1 MNQNMFD
8 ESNPRTL
15 YVGNLSESV
24 SEEFLLALFGQIG
37 SCKCCKIIHEP
48 GNDPYAFVEFIDGS
62 SAAAALAALN
72 KRMVMGKE
80 MKVNWAASP
89 STAPKQD
96 TSSYHRPDW
105 KNGVK
110 EHFHVFVG
118 DLSADIEQHQ
128 LRDAFAAY
136 GEISDCKIIRDPATM
151 KSRGYG
157 FVSYVNKQDAEAAIN
172 QMNNQWLGTRPIRTN
187 WATRKP
193 PAPVV
198 KENAKPLI
206 YDEVFGQSSPTN
218 CTVYCGGVTTGL
230 TEELMRKTFAPYG
243 TIQEV
248 RVFKDKGYAF
258 IRFSSK
264 EAATQAI
271 CAVHGTTVSDQ
282 PVKCSWGKESNDSNP
297 SSQQSTSSSPPV
309 VMLPSQQQQP
319 IAATPAANP
328 YGQFYNM
335 GYYQGTPYAATAPT
349 YQGTVPAQATQYIPA
364 AHGQWPGYSSYQAY
378 GSMNIPMSQYAGIQV
393 QPGQQQQFTGQ
404 GQGMVGYPMAL
415 SAGPVT
421 FI

>member
-1 MNQNMFD
+1 MH
-8 ESNPRTL
+8 PYY
-15 YVGNLSESV
+15 YVQYVPISLKQD
-24 SEEFLLALFGQIG
+24 L
-37 SCKCCKIIHEP
+37 
-48 GNDPYAFVEFIDGS
+48 
-62 SAAAALAALN
+62 
-72 KRMVMGKE
+72 E

-105 KNGVK
+105 KNGMK

-198 KENAKPLI
+198 KENAKPLV
-206 YDEVFGQSSPTN
+206 YDEVFNQSSQTN

-230 TEELMRKTFAPYG
+230 TEELMRKTFAQYG

-258 IRFSSK
+258 IRFSTK
-264 EAATQAI
+264 ESATQAI
-271 CAVHGTTVSDQ
+271 CGVHGTMVSDQ
-282 PVKCSWGKESNDSNP
+282 PVKCSWGKESNESNP
-297 SSQQSTSSSPPV
+297 SSQQSSSSSPPV

-319 IAATPAANP
+319 LAATPAATP

-335 GYYQGTPYAATAPT
+335 GYYQGAPYAATAPT

-393 QPGQQQQFTGQ
+393 QPGQQQQFNGQ
-404 GQGMVGYPMAL
+404 GQGMVGYPMPQGL
-415 SAGPVT
+415 LDNNVKDDST
-421 FI
+421 YEYL

>member
-1 MNQNMFD
+1 MYQNMFD
-8 ESNPRTL
+8 EYNPRTL
-15 YVGNLSESV
+15 YVGNLSERV
-24 SEEFLLALFGQIG
+24 TEEFLLALFGQIG
-37 SCKCCKIIHEP
+37 PCKCCKIIHEP

-72 KRMVMGKE
+72 KRMVLGKE

-96 TSSYHRPDW
+96 TS
-105 KNGVK
+105 K
-110 EHFHVFVG
+110 HFHVFVG

-157 FVSYVNKQDAEAAIN
+157 FVSFVNKQDAEAAIN
-172 QMNNQWLGTRPIRTN
+172 NMNNQWLGTRPIRTN

-193 PAPVV
+193 PAPIV
-198 KENAKPLI
+198 KENTKPLV
-206 YDEVFGQSSPTN
+206 YDDVYNQSSSTN
-218 CTVYCGGVTTGL
+218 CTVYCGGVATGL
-230 TEELMRKTFAPYG
+230 TDELMRKTFSQYG

-258 IRFSSK
+258 IRFNSK

-271 CAVHGTTVSDQ
+271 CAVHGTIISDQ

-297 SSQQSTSSSPPV
+297 SSQQSASNSPPV
-309 VMLPSQQQQP
+309 VMLQSQAQQP
-319 IAATPAANP
+319 IAATPATGA

-335 GYYQGTPYAATAPT
+335 GYYQGAPYATTAPA
-349 YQGTVPAQATQYIPA
+349 YQGTVPPQAAPYIPA
-364 AHGQWPGYSSYQAY
+364 APAQWPAYSSYQAY
-378 GSMNIPMSQYAGIQV
+378 GSMNVPMNQYTGIQV
-393 QPGQQQQFTGQ
+393 QPAQQQQFSGQ
-404 GQGMVGYPMAL
+404 GQGMVGYPMPQDCV
-415 SAGPVT
+415 PVIIRWS
-421 FI
+421 FQPAQ

>member
-1 MNQNMFD
+1 MH
-8 ESNPRTL
+8 PYY
-15 YVGNLSESV
+15 YVQYVPISLKQD
-24 SEEFLLALFGQIG
+24 L
-37 SCKCCKIIHEP
+37 
-48 GNDPYAFVEFIDGS
+48 
-62 SAAAALAALN
+62 
-72 KRMVMGKE
+72 E

-96 TSSYHRPDW
+96 TS
-105 KNGVK
+105 K
-110 EHFHVFVG
+110 HFHVFVG

-157 FVSYVNKQDAEAAIN
+157 FVSFVNKQDAEAAIN
-172 QMNNQWLGTRPIRTN
+172 NMNNQWLGTRPIRTN

-198 KENAKPLI
+198 KENAKPLV
-206 YDEVFGQSSPTN
+206 YDEVFHQSSSTN
-218 CTVYCGGVTTGL
+218 CTVYCGGVSNGL
-230 TEELMRKTFAPYG
+230 TDELMRKTFSQYG

-258 IRFSSK
+258 IRFGTK

-282 PVKCSWGKESNDSNP
+282 PVKCSWGKESSESNP
-297 SSQQSTSSSPPV
+297 SSQQSTSNSPPV
-309 VMLPSQQQQP
+309 VMVQSQAQQP
-319 IAATPAANP
+319 IAATPATGP

-335 GYYQGTPYAATAPT
+335 GYYQGAPYATTAPA
-349 YQGTVPAQATQYIPA
+349 YQSTVAPQAAPYIPA
-364 AHGQWPGYSSYQAY
+364 ATAQWPAYSSYQAY
-378 GSMNIPMSQYAGIQV
+378 GSMNVPMSQYAGIQV
-393 QPGQQQQFTGQ
+393 QPAQQQQFSGQ
-404 GQGMVGYPMAL
+404 GQGMVGYPMPL